1 MKTLTLEIKDET
13 IAEKIM
19 WMLQHFKND
28 GLIIKENQTN
38 TKDDLKT
45 SIKQSVDE
53 LNMITSGK
61 LKAKPIEELLNA
73 I

>member
-1 MKTLTLEIKDET
+1 MKILTLEIKDET
-13 IAEKIM
+13 IADKIV

-28 GLIIKENQTN
+28 GLVIKESQTT
-38 TKDDLKT
+38 TKDDLKA

-53 LNMITSGK
+53 FNMVKSGK
-61 LKAKPIEELLNA
+61 LKAKPVEELLNA

>member
-13 IAEKIM
+13 IADKIV

-28 GLIIKENQTN
+28 GLVIRESEATDN
-38 TKDDLKT
+38 LKA

-53 LNMITSGK
+53 LNMVKSGK
-61 LKAKPIEELLNA
+61 LRAKPVEELLNA